1 MRHWTEIVWQ
11 DLRYGIRMLIRN
23 PAFSLVMILTLGL
36 GIGANTALFS
46 IVNAVLLRPLPFA
59 HPAQLVTIENPG
71 HLVNLSQDD
80 PAHFLEPATPIVTL
94 ESIGAYNS
102 GEVNLTD
109 GLVPARV
116 LIIEASASFFSTLG
130 IGSLQGRTYNKT
142 EEKQGQNRVAVLS
155 WGFWQSRYA
164 GDPKVLG
171 RTIAINGRNFT
182 VIGVMPR
189 SFQFPAYPGKAD
201 LWVPLS
207 PAERLIAAEGIQYD
221 ALGRLTSGV
230 TLTEAQAEM
239 DVIFHRLYPD
249 WKDPNDPNRILLIP
263 LREMFESGT
272 RPALLVLLEAAGFVL
287 LIACANIA
295 NLSLARAIGR
305 QREIAVRSA
314 LGAGRSRLVR
324 QWMTESLL
332 LALMGGAVGLLLTF
346 WSLKALVFIGS
357 FYLRY
362 AADVSV
368 DFKVL
373 CFTVVVSIAT
383 GIFFGLAP
391 AVQFSNPDLTESL
404 KEGTRTSASGF
415 SRSRLRRGLIVVEV
429 ALALILLTGAGLL
442 LRTFE
447 NLWRVDPGFN
457 AHNVLT
463 VEVSASNTKYHEAAQ
478 RIAFYKQ
485 IIDSIKAIPGI
496 QGVGSVN
503 HLPLDWRH
511 GSISMNLSFDNRNSR
526 PGERV
531 GGDYRVVNQDYF
543 AVMSVPLLK
552 GRTFTEQDTLQG
564 PPVAIINQ
572 ALAHLVFDEEDPIGK
587 HVSFGSAKTGRTFEI
602 VGVVGDIRH
611 WGLDREARN
620 EFYASSL
627 QVGTPFIS
635 IAISSKSD
643 IGPLTAA
650 IRHAVDQVDKDQP
663 ISNLRAM
670 DHIVAESLSERRFVM
685 ILLALFSALALL
697 LSAVGIYGVISYS
710 ISSRIQEIG
719 VRIAL
724 GAQPRDI
731 MALILRQGMSLALGG
746 IALGVLASIW
756 LTRLLTSYLYEV
768 KPMDAFTLITVSLV
782 LIGVALAA
790 CSLPARRATT
800 VDPVIALRHE

>member
-1 MRHWTEIVWQ
+1 MKYWTEIVWQ
-11 DLRYGIRMLIRN
+11 DLHYGIRMLIRN

-59 HPAQLVTIENPG
+59 HPEQLVTIESPG

-80 PAHFLEPATPIVTL
+80 PAHFLEPAAPILTL

-116 LIIEASASFFSTLG
+116 LIIEASASYFSTLG
-130 IGSLQGRTYNKT
+130 ISPLQGRTYTKE

-164 GDPKVLG
+164 GDPKALG
-171 RTIAINGRNFT
+171 KTIAINGRNFT

-201 LWVPLS
+201 LWVPLT
-207 PAERLIAAEGIQYD
+207 PAEHLIAAEGVQYD
-221 ALGRLTSGV
+221 ALGRLKSGV

-239 DVIFHRLYPD
+239 DMIFHRLNLD
-249 WKDPNDPNRILLIP
+249 SKDPNDPNRILLIP

-272 RPALLVLLEAAGFVL
+272 RPALLVLLGAAGFVL

-295 NLSLARAIGR
+295 NLSLSRAVGR

-324 QWMTESLL
+324 QWLTESLL
-332 LALMGGAVGLLLTF
+332 LALMGGVVGLLLAS
-346 WSLKALVFIGS
+346 WSLKVLVLIGS
-357 FYLRY
+357 AYLRY

-368 DFKVL
+368 DYRVL

-391 AVQFSNPDLTESL
+391 AIQFSNPDLTESL
-404 KEGTRTSASGF
+404 KEGTRTPASGF

-463 VEVSASNTKYHEAAQ
+463 AELSASNTKYHEAAQ
-478 RIAFYKQ
+478 KIAFYKQ
-485 IIDSIKAIPGI
+485 VIDRIKAIPGI

-511 GSISMNLSFDNRNSR
+511 GSMSMNLSFDNRNSG
-526 PGERV
+526 PGEII
-531 GGDYRVVNQDYF
+531 GGDYRVVSADYF
-543 AVMSVPLLK
+543 DVMGVPLIK
-552 GRTFTEQDTLQG
+552 GRTFTEQDTLRS
-564 PPVAIINQ
+564 PPVAIINHT
-572 ALAHLVFDEEDPIGK
+572 LADGVFGEEDPIGK
-587 HVSFGSAKTGRTFEI
+587 HVSFGAGKAGRTFVI

-611 WGLDREARN
+611 WGLDREART

-635 IAISSKSD
+635 LAISSKSD

-650 IRHAVDQVDKDQP
+650 IRRAVDEVDKDQP
-663 ISNLRAM
+663 ITNLRAM
-670 DHIVAESLSERRFVM
+670 DLIVSESLSERRFVM
-685 ILLALFSALALL
+685 ILLGLFSALALL

-724 GAQPRDI
+724 GAQPRNI
-731 MALILRQGMSLALGG
+731 MALILRQGMSLVLGG
-746 IALGVLASIW
+746 IALGVLASIA
-756 LTRLLTSYLYEV
+756 LTRLLTTYLFQV
-768 KPMDAFTLITVSLV
+768 TPMDPFTLITVSLV
-782 LIGVALAA
+782 LISVALAA

-800 VDPVIALRHE
+800 VDPVVALRHE